1 MKTHPREILI
11 YYNSESP
18 SDRKTLA
25 YAKSTGFKIRS
36 YCHDQA
42 PSTTTSW
49 KTILSSLDMHPKEIM
64 NKAHPY
70 YQANLKG
77 KDFEMDDW
85 LQVIKK
91 NPQVIKSPTAMKG
104 KKAIVCNTPSD
115 IYKL

>member
-11 YYNSESP
+11 YYNSESS

-25 YAKSTGFKIRS
+25 YAESTGFKVRS
-36 YCHDQA
+36 YCHTKS

-49 KTILSSLDMHPKEIM
+49 KTILSTLDKHPKEIM

-70 YQANLKG
+70 YQANLRG
-77 KDFEMDDW
+77 KDFDMDDW
-85 LQVIKK
+85 VQVIKK
-91 NPQVIKSPTAMKG
+91 NPQVILAPIAMKG
-104 KKAIVCNTPSD
+104 QKAVLCNTPSD

>member
-11 YYNSESP
+11 YYNSESL

-25 YAKSTGFKIRS
+25 YAESTGYKVRA
-36 YCHDQA
+36 YCHNNS

-49 KTILSSLDMHPKEIM
+49 KTILNSLDKHPKEIM

-70 YQANLKG
+70 YQANIRG
-77 KDFEMDDW
+77 KDFDMDDW
-85 LQVIKK
+85 VQVIKK
-91 NPQVIKSPTAMKG
+91 NPQILLAPIAMKG
-104 KKAIVCNTPSD
+104 QKAIMCNTPSD

>member
-11 YYNSESP
+11 YYNSESS

-25 YAKSTGFKIRS
+25 YAESTGYKVRS
-36 YCHDQA
+36 YCYSKS

-49 KTILSSLDMHPKEIM
+49 KTILTSLDKHPKEIM

-70 YQANLKG
+70 YVANIKG
-77 KDFEMDDW
+77 KEFDMDDW
-85 LQVIKK
+85 VQVIKK
-91 NPQVIKSPTAMKG
+91 NPQILKSPIAMKG
-104 KKAIVCNTPSD
+104 QRAIVCSTPSD

>member
-11 YYNSESP
+11 YYNSDSV

-25 YAKSTGFKIRS
+25 YAQSTGFKIRS
-36 YCHDQA
+36 YCHKDS

-49 KTILSSLDMHPKEIM
+49 QTILDSLDMHPKEIM

-70 YQANLKG
+70 YQANIRG
-77 KDFEMDDW
+77 KEFDMDDW
-85 LQVIKK
+85 AQVIKR
-91 NPQVIKSPTAMKG
+91 NPQIIKSPIAMKG
-104 KKAIVCNTPSD
+104 NKAILCATPSD